1 MKVDG
6 LITELRD
13 IMETAKGMPFSGGKA
28 LVDTNNVLDIIEEIE
43 QEFPQEFR
51 QAKSIVADRNQ
62 IIADAK
68 REAEEIIRAAEE
80 RKKAMVNQHEIIRLA
95 RQQANDIIADAKD
108 KNAKMKVV
116 TNKYVDD
123 LLKKVDDSITGYYT
137 DIKNVRQQIKS
148 IQKTQE

>member
-80 RKKAMVNQHEIIRLA
+80 RKRLWLISTRLSDLQDS
-95 RQQANDIIADAKD
+95 RQTI
-108 KNAKMKVV
+108 
-116 TNKYVDD
+116 
-123 LLKKVDDSITGYYT
+123 LLRTPRT
-137 DIKNVRQQIKS
+137 
-148 IQKTQE
+148 KTQR

>member
-1 MKVDG
+1 MKADG
-6 LITELRD
+6 VITELRE
-13 IMETAKGMPFSGGKA
+13 IREKAKGMPYSCGKA
-28 LVDTNNVLDIIEEIE
+28 LGVTKKVLGNTEEKK

-95 RQQANDIIADAKD
+95 RQQANEIIADAKD